1 MFRQRSIFPGSC
13 PPSIFDAKELNYITN
28 YDEDLDGS
36 DYKFYV
42 GPNGDEYG
50 QLTAVKNF
58 LASKNMPY
66 VNISAAVLHGNIS
79 VTEKDLPPEYFFT
92 YTINGTEKK
101 GLLDY
106 LPIYNRQFP
115 NPNGESFSI
124 LYPAKDTKL
133 DSWSG
138 PNELIAENSD
148 MSIVLNARFSDEYKI
163 SQINDA
169 IDYFKKKIDDY
180 YDGVK
185 GIKNV
190 DAKTAIVH
198 TTVTNDRDIWMFVI
212 FNKDNAAVL
221 GDFTYPVAKHAE
233 GEALLSQIMS
243 SVKFK

>member
-1 MFRQRSIFPGSC
+1 MAIQPKRKLRKRRLNMSFTNEDILLL
-13 PPSIFDAKELNYITN
+13 AKAGFNAQQIAALNMVGAQPAPAPAPAAASALELSTW
-28 YDEDLDGS
+28 
-36 DYKFYV
+36 
-42 GPNGDEYG
+42 
-50 QLTAVKNF
+50 
-58 LASKNMPY
+58 
-66 VNISAAVLHGNIS
+66 
-79 VTEKDLPPEYFFT
+79 
-92 YTINGTEKK
+92 
-101 GLLDY
+101 
-106 LPIYNRQFP
+106 
-115 NPNGESFSI
+115 NGESFSI

-221 GDFTYPVAKHAE
+221 GDFTYPVVKHAE

>member
-1 MFRQRSIFPGSC
+1 
-13 PPSIFDAKELNYITN
+13 
-28 YDEDLDGS
+28 
-36 DYKFYV
+36 
-42 GPNGDEYG
+42 
-50 QLTAVKNF
+50 
-58 LASKNMPY
+58 
-66 VNISAAVLHGNIS
+66 
-79 VTEKDLPPEYFFT
+79 
-92 YTINGTEKK
+92 
-101 GLLDY
+101 
-106 LPIYNRQFP
+106 
-115 NPNGESFSI
+115 
-124 LYPAKDTKL
+124 
-133 DSWSG
+133 
-138 PNELIAENSD
+138 

-233 GEALLSQIMS
+233 GEALLNQIMS

>member
-1 MFRQRSIFPGSC
+1 MRKVIFTLAMAS
-13 PPSIFDAKELNYITN
+13 AML
-28 YDEDLDGS
+28 
-36 DYKFYV
+36 
-42 GPNGDEYG
+42 
-50 QLTAVKNF
+50 
-58 LASKNMPY
+58 LASNANAQIKVKLNPK
-66 VNISAAVLHGNIS
+66 SAATKVAVGAAAGAATSALKSNKGGNS
-79 VTEKDLPPEYFFT
+79 NASEAAAPASKPAETKSAVAPAPAPAAASALELSTW
-92 YTINGTEKK
+92 
-101 GLLDY
+101 
-106 LPIYNRQFP
+106 
-115 NPNGESFSI
+115 NGESFSI

-148 MSIVLNARFSDEYKI
+148 MSIVLNAKFSDEYKI

-233 GEALLSQIMS
+233 GEVLLSQIMS